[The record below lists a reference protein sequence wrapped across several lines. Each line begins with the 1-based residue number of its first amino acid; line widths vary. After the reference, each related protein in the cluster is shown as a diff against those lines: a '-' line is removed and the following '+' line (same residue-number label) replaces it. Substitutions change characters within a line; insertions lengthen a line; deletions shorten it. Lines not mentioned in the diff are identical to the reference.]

1 MKQIKILPRT
11 NIDYTII
18 PNQFIDNYMADSN
31 GDFIKVYLLL
41 IRYISS
47 QDFVFYTEQ
56 FADKLNLTESDIFR
70 ALNYWASKELLYIKS
85 QNGIIEFIEL
95 LPFESSNKVQTIR
108 TMETNVSE
116 VDETAASSDS
126 VVDNSVVH
134 LNISNKPHY
143 TMEELAEF
151 MSASKYK
158 QLIFITSRYLGKNL
172 TQNDLT
178 ALISF
183 HDWLGLPLDV
193 IELLIEYC
201 ASNNHRNMRY
211 IETIAIDWADNNI
224 NTVEKAKIKIELF
237 SKNYYKIKKALGLSN
252 RTPVEFEVK
261 LMDKWINDYSFDM
274 EIILEAC
281 NKTVKQTSNG
291 SIQYAD
297 KILSYWYKN
306 KVHTISDIEALD
318 KNYKLSSK
326 PKTNT
331 PATGKSNKFV
341 NYNQRTYD
349 FDELEKKAI
358 ELQLKET
365 SERNYS

>member
-1 MKQIKILPRT
+1 
-11 NIDYTII
+11 
-18 PNQFIDNYMADSN
+18 
-31 GDFIKVYLLL
+31 
-41 IRYISS
+41 
-47 QDFVFYTEQ
+47 
-56 FADKLNLTESDIFR
+56 
-70 ALNYWASKELLYIKS
+70 
-85 QNGIIEFIEL
+85 
-95 LPFESSNKVQTIR
+95 
-108 TMETNVSE
+108 
-116 VDETAASSDS
+116 
-126 VVDNSVVH
+126 
-134 LNISNKPHY
+134 
-143 TMEELAEF
+143 
-151 MSASKYK
+151 
-158 QLIFITSRYLGKNL
+158 
-172 TQNDLT
+172 
-178 ALISF
+178 
-183 HDWLGLPLDV
+183 
-193 IELLIEYC
+193 
-201 ASNNHRNMRY
+201 
-211 IETIAIDWADNNI
+211 
-224 NTVEKAKIKIELF
+224 
-237 SKNYYKIKKALGLSN
+237 
-252 RTPVEFEVK
+252 
-261 LMDKWINDYSFDM
+261 MDKWINDYSFDM